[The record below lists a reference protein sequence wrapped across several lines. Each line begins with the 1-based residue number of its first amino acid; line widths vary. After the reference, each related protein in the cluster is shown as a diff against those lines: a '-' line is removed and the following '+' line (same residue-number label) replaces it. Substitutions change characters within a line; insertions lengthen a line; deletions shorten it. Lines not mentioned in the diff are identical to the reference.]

1 MAGAQAD
8 ISTPEHRRRAMTA
21 EEQCDVMAQHG
32 VTFQKCSREDAKRF
46 LQDNTYFFK
55 LKAFDN
61 NFQHDANG
69 VYRNLDFAY
78 LQDLSTIDF
87 ELRVLILRMTGDI
100 EHALRVRFNNL
111 ISRVNEDG
119 YRVIRDYEQDQRAFY
134 ARNGKTYDPDGDYQ
148 KSIYTAGMINKY
160 LGSKPI
166 WLFWETCTLNNLI
179 HCYQSFLRHRQFQD
193 ATYSLLYSVRL
204 LRNAASHH
212 NCLLIPPSEQ
222 VNPTEDLN
230 VLLQQL
236 LTSETELV
244 NTTLQLAKTDPLI
257 HDFACVLLA
266 HANLVQSKGM
276 RSHVAEQ
283 INGFLTRMQRHA
295 DWYRNPES
303 GCDHLVRQMD
313 AIQLLL
319 TSIVEFNQKRDEGI
333 LTPIQQRILEQ
344 PNRKPVRHGRRRA
357 SRKARSGQNAS
368 SPV

>member
-1 MAGAQAD
+1 MAGVRAD
-8 ISTPEHRRRAMTA
+8 TPTPGRRRNAMTA
-21 EEQCDVMAQHG
+21 EEQCNVMAQHG

-100 EHALRVRFNNL
+100 EHALRIRFNNL

-119 YRVIRDYEQDQRAFY
+119 YKVIRDYERDQRTFY
-134 ARNGKTYDPDGDYQ
+134 ARQGKTYDSDGNYQ
-148 KSIYTAGMINKY
+148 KSIYTAGMIDKY
-160 LGSKPI
+160 LDSKPI

-179 HCYQSFLRHRQFQD
+179 HCYRSFLRHRQFQD
-193 ATYSLLYSVRL
+193 ATYSLLYGVRL

-222 VNPTEDLN
+222 VNQTEDLN
-230 VLLQQL
+230 VMLRRLLID
-236 LTSETELV
+236 ETELV
-244 NTTLQLAKTDPLI
+244 ETTLQLAKTDPLI

-266 HANLVQSKGM
+266 HANLVKSRGM
-276 RSHVAEQ
+276 RSHVIEQ
-283 INGFLTRMQRHA
+283 IDGFLTRMQRHGE
-295 DWYRNPES
+295 WYRDPES
-303 GCDHLVRQMD
+303 GCNHLVRRLD

-319 TSIVEFNQKRDEGI
+319 SSIVEFNRNRDAGT
-333 LTPIQQRILEQ
+333 LTKTQQHILEQ

-357 SRKARSGQNAS
+357 SRKARLGQDAAC
-368 SPV
+368 